1 MKHRNHP
8 LQRMIADSDCHYCGG
23 PVGSHSDMCLDCGK
37 DQPMPWDA
45 KFLVALF
52 LAAIIMAVIATGG
65 K

>member
-1 MKHRNHP
+1 
-8 LQRMIADSDCHYCGG
+8 MIADSDCHHCGG
-23 PVGSHSDMCLDCGK
+23 LVGSHSDMCLDCGK

-52 LAAIIMAVIATGG
+52 IGGMILALIAGFG